1 MTRKPGRPAMEPKDR
16 KTIEV
21 KVRFDRHQHGRLRE
35 EARAVGLSVSGLVRQ
50 ACIVWM
56 KRNGNSWR
64 V

>member
-21 KVRFDRHQHGRLRE
+21 KVRFDRHQHDRLRE
-35 EARAVGLSVSGLVRQ
+35 EAQAAGISLSGLVRQ

-56 KRNGNSWR
+56 KRNGNPLR
-64 V
+64 I